1 MVEKYYMLVVVSLIL
16 YWFVGYSFLMDKLKF
31 YLVFN
36 VKIKIYVFVYFIIN
50 MFICYGDFV
59 VIVILCILDW
69 YIRCNVFN
77 IVIKL

>member
-50 MFICYGDFV
+50 LFICYGDFV

>member
-36 VKIKIYVFVYFIIN
+36 VKIKIYGLVYFIIN
-50 MFICYGDFV
+50 MYICYGDFV

>member
-36 VKIKIYVFVYFIIN
+36 VKIKIYVIVYFIIN

-69 YIRCNVFN
+69 YIRCNVFD